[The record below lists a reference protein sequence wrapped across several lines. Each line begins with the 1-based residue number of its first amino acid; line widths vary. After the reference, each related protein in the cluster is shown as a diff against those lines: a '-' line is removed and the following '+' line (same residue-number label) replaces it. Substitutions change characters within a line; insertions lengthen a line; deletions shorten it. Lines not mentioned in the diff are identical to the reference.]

1 MADYSDLNVIMETSP
16 LHTLATQCQI
26 WESENISV
34 ITLMD
39 RLQSLQNRLT
49 HDQDLARINS
59 PHEMQMLT
67 YCSNLLSIQSSNA
80 LDAELKINLL
90 LNHMMSQSS
99 WVRCVTCSLLKN
111 LWLKL
116 DSTGK
121 HFVVQSK

>member
-1 MADYSDLNVIMETSP
+1 MENSP
-16 LHTLATQCQI
+16 LHALATQCQT
-26 WESENISV
+26 WESEKISV

-39 RLQSLQNRLT
+39 KLQSLQHLLTGVDDRL
-49 HDQDLARINS
+49 AGINN
-59 PHEMQMLT
+59 PDEMQMLT
-67 YCSNLLSIQSSNA
+67 YCSNLLCIQSSNA

-90 LNHMMSQSS
+90 LNHMTSQSS